1 MTELTISIPDPLME
15 KLRPYLKDLPRILE
29 LGVAQVERPAPP
41 KQLAKRERI
50 RQMLIEKG
58 IVKPFDKSLLP
69 PGVLDS
75 PRQKP
80 LVIPGKPV
88 SEIIIE
94 QRGPR

>member
-15 KLRPYLKDLPRILE
+15 RLRPYLRNLPRVLE
-29 LGVAQVERPAPP
+29 LGVERLEQSTPSTAQSE
-41 KQLAKRERI
+41 RERI
-50 RQMLIEKG
+50 LRLLADKG
-58 IVKPFDKSLLP
+58 IARPLDRRLLP
-69 PGVLDS
+69 PGVLTA

>member
-1 MTELTISIPDPLME
+1 MTELTISIPEPLME
-15 KLRPYLKDLPRILE
+15 KLRPYLQDLPRVLE
-29 LGVAQVERPAPP
+29 LGVTQIEKRAPS
-41 KQLAKRERI
+41 KKLSDRERI
-50 RQMLIEKG
+50 RRLLIEKG
-58 IVKPFDKSLLP
+58 LVRPWDISLLP

-80 LVIPGKPV
+80 LAIPGKPV

>member
-1 MTELTISIPDPLME
+1 MQSLSSADIVARIRQGETLQSIGDSVGLT
-15 KLRPYLKDLPRILE
+15 
-29 LGVAQVERPAPP
+29 
-41 KQLAKRERI
+41 RERI

-58 IVKPFDKSLLP
+58 LVKPFDKSLLP

>member
-1 MTELTISIPDPLME
+1 MTNLTISIPDELME
-15 KLRPYLKDLPRILE
+15 KLRPHLQELPRLLE
-29 LGVAQVERPAPP
+29 LGVEQIEQVTPTGKPSH
-41 KQLAKRERI
+41 RERI
-50 RQMLIEKG
+50 IRLLAEKG
-58 IVKPFDKSLLP
+58 LAHPLNKNLLP
-69 PGVLDS
+69 TGVADS